1 MDAKERKT
9 YVTPMLNK
17 IGTVNEFTKGN
28 GVDPSA
34 EQQIT
39 RPGGG
44 SIL

>member
-34 EQQIT
+34 E
-39 RPGGG
+39 PGVTQAF
-44 SIL
+44 